1 MFRSLHSGM
10 SDSNGNYSKEQPKY
24 QKLTTKEVSSEV
36 LCLLP
41 YFHDIYRDLNFHY
54 VAQMSVWDSNG

>member
-1 MFRSLHSGM
+1 M